1 METILIVED
10 DFIIRTE
17 LKKLLESNN
26 YKVELFTLFLE
37 DIKKVIYESTPSLV
51 LLDINLPNKDGFAIC
66 KEIRKV
72 SKVPIIFVTS
82 SEKEED
88 ELKSILL
95 GGDDFVTKPYNKTI
109 LLEKIKRALEK
120 NNPVNYKELCYN
132 NVVLDLHLSL
142 IRYDDKE
149 IELTRNEF
157 LILYYF
163 FLNPKK
169 IITKEELLE
178 YLWNDKYYLNENV
191 LTVNIK
197 RLRVKL
203 EEIGITNFIKTIH
216 GKGYSI

>member
-1 METILIVED
+1 VETILIVED

-37 DIKKVIYESTPSLV
+37 DIKKVIDESTPSLV

>member
-37 DIKKVIYESTPSLV
+37 DIKKVIDESTPSLV

-163 FLNPKK
+163 FLNPEK

>member
-37 DIKKVIYESTPSLV
+37 DIKKVIDESTPSLV
-51 LLDINLPNKDGFAIC
+51 LLDINLLNKDGFAIC

>member
-37 DIKKVIYESTPSLV
+37 DIKKVIDESTPSLV

-169 IITKEELLE
+169 IITKEEFLE

>member
-37 DIKKVIYESTPSLV
+37 DIKKVIDESTPSLV

>member
-37 DIKKVIYESTPSLV
+37 DIKKVIDESTPSLV

-95 GGDDFVTKPYNKTI
+95 GGDDFVTKSYNKTS

>member
-37 DIKKVIYESTPSLV
+37 DIKKVIDESTPSLV

-120 NNPVNYKELCYN
+120 N
-132 NVVLDLHLSL
+132 
-142 IRYDDKE
+142 
-149 IELTRNEF
+149 T
-157 LILYYF
+157 
-163 FLNPKK
+163 
-169 IITKEELLE
+169 
-178 YLWNDKYYLNENV
+178 
-191 LTVNIK
+191 
-197 RLRVKL
+197 
-203 EEIGITNFIKTIH
+203 GI
-216 GKGYSI
+216 

>member
-37 DIKKVIYESTPSLV
+37 DIKKVIEESTPSLV

>member
-1 METILIVED
+1 M
-10 DFIIRTE
+10 
-17 LKKLLESNN
+17 
-26 YKVELFTLFLE
+26 ELFTLFLE
-37 DIKKVIYESTPSLV
+37 DIKKVIDESTPSLV

-163 FLNPKK
+163 FLNSKK